1 MNNSFFKA
9 AILEKIKRNL
19 KIKKLKLKNP
29 EKNQILIKLKYSG
42 VCRSQIM
49 EIDGKR
55 ENKKWLPHML
65 GHEGTGI
72 IIKLGPNVK
81 NFKIG
86 DRVFLSWIKK
96 NKKDCDEI
104 NFFL

>member
-9 AILEKIKRNL
+9 AILEKIKKDL

-29 EKNQILIKLKYSG
+29 QKNQILIKLKYSG

-55 ENKKWLPHML
+55 ENKKLQYRSKVY
-65 GHEGTGI
+65 ERK
-72 IIKLGPNVK
+72 KLYISGVGYCGNSSIPIHVY
-81 NFKIG
+81 
-86 DRVFLSWIKK
+86 D
-96 NKKDCDEI
+96 
-104 NFFL
+104 